1 MFKTI
6 LFLLEEGS
14 KYVERNSN
22 KKKQHGPEARKNKQE
37 CVRGLNTKAVELNGE
52 VLNHLGFFLG
62 TNRES
67 LKDFK
72 EIGWSWWK
80 WWSW

>member
-1 MFKTI
+1 MWKEI
-6 LFLLEEGS
+6 PIR
-14 KYVERNSN
+14 KNN
-22 KKKQHGPEARKNKQE
+22 MCKGPEARKNKQE

-72 EIGWSWWK
+72 EIG
-80 WWSW
+80 